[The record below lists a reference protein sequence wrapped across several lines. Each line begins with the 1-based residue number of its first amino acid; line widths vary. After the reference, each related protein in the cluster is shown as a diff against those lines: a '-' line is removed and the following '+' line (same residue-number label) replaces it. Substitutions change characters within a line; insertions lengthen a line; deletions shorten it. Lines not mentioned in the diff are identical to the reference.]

1 MATEI
6 ERKFLVKNP
15 PLYLA
20 EKKVNIKQGYIVSN
34 KEKVIRVRIEENSFF
49 LTIKGRQTGISRL
62 EYDFPISEN
71 DADELIT
78 HFCNDKIIEKTRYY
92 VKHGEHLW
100 EVDEFHKKNTGLI
113 VAEIELKSEDEI
125 FEPPSWIMQEV
136 TSIGKYYNMNLAT
149 NPYESW

>member
-20 EKKVNIKQGYIVSN
+20 EKKVNIKQGYIVSD

-78 HFCNDKIIEKTRYY
+78 HFCNDKIIEKTRYH
-92 VKHGEHLW
+92 VKHGEHIW
-100 EVDEFHKKNTGLI
+100 EIDEFHKKNAGLI

>member
-20 EKKVNIKQGYIVSN
+20 EKKVSIKQGYIVN
-34 KEKVIRVRIEENSFF
+34 DKEKVIRVRKEENSFF
-49 LTIKGRQTGISRL
+49 LTIKGRQKGISRL
-62 EYDFPISEN
+62 EYDFPIPKN

-78 HFCNDKIIEKTRYY
+78 HFCNDEMIEKTRYY

-100 EVDEFHKKNTGLI
+100 EIDEFHKKNAGLI